1 MPGITNYLNNLNK
14 RIEISSTEISNIELK
29 ESFALNSRRVAA
41 DLSSVGA
48 YLNNV
53 IVQSYFE
60 LCSRP
65 TFPYDAVV
73 DGLSG
78 MTIKTWPEALGN
90 NKFNSPVFWFASENP
105 DVDGRPCTVKESL
118 QYLWESLN
126 DRIIESRENP
136 ADLAPIYSGLT
147 CLNEML
153 DRLKIDSFGDA
164 FLLNCAEGYEKQ
176 KWPVSKH
183 VYEVLTQLTVG
194 HEDPDLAGLNN
205 TAEPYPD
212 LEWNIELNDL
222 LDVDTESSP
231 PVSGDALLWNEELS
245 RWSPGPVSDS
255 QQRLGGLLGGTS
267 TLVDVHDMDGVIDA
281 WRSATGVTGGFLDAT
296 PEQIFD
302 LFKSGANRYRPGAML
317 QFGGNDVWYSGLA
330 GNVSNL
336 NAVSFVPELWSKTSA
351 AIVNNTLTPT
361 ELTEKVEGGLKPIP
375 FVFVNSFRLSLK
387 EKTDPTF
394 PTIIYSG
401 NLQSTLNLIT
411 DPTLNAVYSNFDTS
425 IVDTIFNTN
434 PSASKTVLENEMLSP
449 EENHPLAITACSSI
463 YEEDVNGTIVK
474 KLEYKPNY
482 LLGVSRSD
490 VSYLP
495 ETTNAA
501 SSIFENDANNDLTGN
516 INQEHISAIMFR
528 VSSGV
533 GNEVQHS
540 GYTRCMILGPYNVG
554 DNVYVCPEPILR
566 ANGIKYPYG
575 ICVSDTYMKKSI
587 PEIIDPNGRFAI
599 RAPNAMA
606 VLQDVTLYD
615 MSETIVTSLFG
626 SSELLAGLKNKIL
639 NNPVGF
645 ITKDDS
651 PRSSSSLG
659 NIANE
664 ICRALLGSNLAV
676 ANTSLPIHVGVGALA
691 QAILTEASLTAA
703 ELHLNEKRGMLESTH
718 LHLPTIKI
726 QLPSFK
732 YEAQEALQT
741 ESFNENIT
749 GWSMTHGYGLQGAT
763 GPAGPQG
770 DVGPAGSQGPE
781 GPQGSSV
788 VGPQGPTGNAG
799 AAGTPG
805 SDGDGKV
812 GGTIIF
818 NTKDN
823 YYSDKPSGDAITS
836 STETIGYFSINPS
849 SGIYSSY
856 PNEFLLEF
864 DFFKESNAAI
874 GYNYQISIVAPD
886 GTEYKYNELSSTTF
900 QSINVPIVSGSYFS
914 LDNSNH
920 TGVWTVKTELLIG
933 TNTPSSYDSFGAFR
947 SFTVIVTPYYG

>member
-136 ADLAPIYSGLT
+136 ADLAPIYSELT

-164 FLLNCAEGYEKQ
+164 FPLDCAEGYVKQ

-194 HEDPDLAGLNN
+194 HDDQDLVGLDN
-205 TAEPYPD
+205 TTESYPD

-222 LDVDTESSP
+222 SDVDTESSP
-231 PVSGDALLWNEELS
+231 PVSGDALLWNEEEN

-267 TLVDVHDMDGVIDA
+267 TLVDVHDMDGVINA
-281 WRSATGVTGGFLDAT
+281 WRSATGVTGGFSGAT
-296 PEQIFD
+296 SEDIFD

-330 GNVSNL
+330 GNISNL
-336 NAVSFVPELWSKTSA
+336 NAVSFVPELWSKASP
-351 AIVNNTLTPT
+351 AIVNNTLTSP

-375 FVFVNSFRLSLK
+375 FVFVDSFRLSLK

-401 NLQSTLNLIT
+401 NLQNTPNLIT

-463 YEEDVNGTIVK
+463 YEENVNGTPIK

-495 ETTNAA
+495 ETTNAE
-501 SSIFENDANNDLTGN
+501 SSIFESDVNNDLTGN

-528 VSSGV
+528 VSSGI

-554 DNVYVCPEPILR
+554 DNIYICPEPILR

-575 ICVSDTYMKKSI
+575 ICVSDTYMKKSMS
-587 PEIIDPNGRFAI
+587 EIIDPNGRFAI
-599 RAPNAMA
+599 SAPIAMA
-606 VLQDVTLYD
+606 ALQDVTLYD
-615 MSETIVTSLFG
+615 MSEAIVTSLSS
-626 SSELLAGLKNKIL
+626 SSELLVGLKNKIL

-651 PRSSSSLG
+651 PRSASLG
-659 NIANE
+659 NVANE

-676 ANTSLPIHVGVGALA
+676 ANTYLPIHMGVGALA
-691 QAILTEASLTAA
+691 QAILTEALLTAA
-703 ELHLNEKRGMLESTH
+703 GLHLNEKRGMLESTH

-732 YEAQEALQT
+732 YEAQEALQA

-749 GWSMTHGYGLQGAT
+749 GWSAIYGLQGDI

-770 DVGPAGSQGPE
+770 DIGPTGSQGPE

-788 VGPQGPTGNAG
+788 AGPPGPTGIAG
-799 AAGTPG
+799 TAGTPG
-805 SDGDGKV
+805 SDGIGKV

-849 SGIYSSY
+849 SGIYLDY
-856 PNEFLLEF
+856 PDDFLLEF
-864 DFFKESNAAI
+864 NFFKESNIAM
-874 GYNYQISIVAPD
+874 GYDYKITIVAPG
-886 GTEYKYNELSSTTF
+886 GTEYKYTKSSSVVF
-900 QSINVPIVSGSYFS
+900 QSINVPVVSNSSFS
-914 LDNSNH
+914 LQSNDH
-920 TGVWTVKTELLIG
+920 TGTWAVKTELLIE
-933 TNTPSSYDSFGAFR
+933 TDTPSSYDSFGAFR
-947 SFTVIVTPYYG
+947 SFTVIVAPYYG

>member
-105 DVDGRPCTVKESL
+105 DVNGRPCTIKESL

-136 ADLAPIYSGLT
+136 ADLAPIYSELT

-164 FLLNCAEGYEKQ
+164 FPLDCAEGYVKQ
-176 KWPVSKH
+176 RWPVSKH

-194 HEDPDLAGLNN
+194 HHEPNLVGLNN
-205 TAEPYPD
+205 ATEFYPD
-212 LEWNIELNDL
+212 LEWNIALNDL
-222 LDVDTESSP
+222 LDVDTESLP
-231 PVSGDALLWNEELS
+231 PVSGDALLWNEEAN
-245 RWSPGPVSDS
+245 RWSPGPVSDT

-267 TLVDVHDMDGVIDA
+267 TLVDVHDMDGVINA
-281 WRSATGVTGGFLDAT
+281 WRSATGVTGGFGDAT

-330 GNVSNL
+330 GNISNL

-351 AIVNNTLTPT
+351 AIVSNTLTST

-401 NLQSTLNLIT
+401 NLQNTLNLIT

-463 YEEDVNGTIVK
+463 YEEDVNGTPIK

-501 SSIFENDANNDLTGN
+501 SSIFESDGNNDLTGN

-554 DNVYVCPEPILR
+554 DNIYVCPEPILR

-587 PEIIDPNGRFAI
+587 PEIIDPNGRFAMQ
-599 RAPNAMA
+599 APNAMS
-606 VLQDVTLYD
+606 VLQDITLYD
-615 MSETIVTSLFG
+615 MSESIAASLSS

-651 PRSSSSLG
+651 PRSVNSG
-659 NIANE
+659 NVANE
-664 ICRALLGSNLAV
+664 TCRALLGSNLAV
-676 ANTSLPIHVGVGALA
+676 ANASLPIHIGVGTLA
-691 QAILTEASLTAA
+691 QAVIAEAGLTIA
-703 ELHLNEKRGMLESTH
+703 ELYLNEKRGMLESTH

-732 YEAQEALQT
+732 YEAQEALQA

-749 GWSMTHGYGLQGAT
+749 GWSATYGYGLQGAT

-770 DVGPAGSQGPE
+770 DIGPAGPQGAE

-788 VGPQGPTGNAG
+788 AGPPGPTGSAG
-799 AAGTPG
+799 TAGTPG
-805 SDGDGKV
+805 SDGIGKV

-849 SGIYSSY
+849 SGIYLNY

-864 DFFKESNAAI
+864 NFFKESSVAL
-874 GYNYQISIVAPD
+874 GYDYQINIIAPD
-886 GTEYKYNELSSTTF
+886 GTEHKYNESGSTTF
-900 QSINVPIVSGSYFS
+900 QSITIPMVNDSPFS
-914 LDNSNH
+914 LDNSDH
-920 TGVWTVKTELLIG
+920 TGMWTVKTESLIG
-933 TNTPSSYDSFGAFR
+933 NTSPSSYDSFGTFR